1 MEGFLTTTVEALVER
16 ARKEKRVHP
25 LFSASEKAEVSARI
39 SEAVHDSQEKVG
51 EILVASA
58 ESAAQ
63 LVLNA

>member
-39 SEAVHDSQEKVG
+39 SEAVHDSQRV
-51 EILVASA
+51 VD
-58 ESAAQ
+58 
-63 LVLNA
+63 